1 MCKRRKAVI
10 YTLISMDV
18 LYGLWLCITHVLY
31 KVCGYGLVVLIYCTF
46 SYYDDIKPFL
56 ISTIL
61 QGKKST
67 RTHIRTYIHTGENG
81 EEILTSFTALELM
94 GFPCLSV
101 APSATMIILRREP
114 RKRLCRTNTG
124 GLKQAVCVC
133 VHWHVCMSVLC
144 ECVHVYEHGF
154 LGKL

>member
-1 MCKRRKAVI
+1 MERFGCVMYI
-10 YTLISMDV
+10 YTHISMDV

-31 KVCGYGLVVLIYCTF
+31 KVCGYGLVVVVYCTF

-56 ISTIL
+56 ISAIL
-61 QGKKST
+61 QGKKSM
-67 RTHIRTYIHTGENG
+67 RAHIRTYIHTGENG
-81 EEILTSFTALELM
+81 EEILTSFTSLELM

-124 GLKQAVCVC
+124 GLKQAVCV
-133 VHWHVCMSVLC
+133 HWHVCMSVLC
-144 ECVHVYEHGF
+144 ECVHVCEHGF
-154 LGKL
+154 LEKL